1 MTPGGGTM
9 RFLLILLL
17 LSLSA
22 PSFAAEPPLRVAVDA
37 QYPPFGY
44 REKAGNL
51 AGFDVDIAVALCSE
65 MRREC
70 LIKGMD
76 FDDILPALIRG
87 EIDIAVAGMGN
98 TPERARQINFTD
110 RYYRSHSFFI
120 KAEGTKMNIS
130 PEGLAGKS
138 VGVQAGSAQEEYVK
152 RTFPRAVLVPTPS
165 FVDMMNDLKNGKVS
179 LAISEGLPAF
189 AYLKTAEGAG
199 LETVGTPIQDS
210 LLTGPSYIVVS
221 KKLPQLVPTLN
232 RALDT
237 IRRSGE
243 YARIN
248 RKYFDFNIY

>member
-1 MTPGGGTM
+1 M

-17 LSLSA
+17 LSFMT
-22 PSFAAEPPLRVAVDA
+22 PSLAAAEPPLRVAVDA

-70 LIKGMD
+70 LISGME
-76 FDDILPALIRG
+76 FDDILPAITRG

-110 RYYRSHSFFI
+110 RYYRSHSFFL
-120 KAEGTKMNIS
+120 KAEGTKVDIS

-138 VGVQAGSAQEEYVK
+138 VGVQSGSAQEEYVRK
-152 RTFPRAVLVPTPS
+152 TFPRAILVPTPS
-165 FVDMMNDLKNGKVS
+165 FVGMMNDLKSGKVS

-189 AYLKTAEGAG
+189 SFLKTSEGSG
-199 LETVGTPIQDS
+199 LETVGTPIQDP
-210 LLTGPSYIVVS
+210 LLTGPSYIAVS

-232 RALDT
+232 RALDA

>member
-17 LSLSA
+17 LSLSV

-70 LIKGMD
+70 LISGME

-120 KAEGTKMNIS
+120 KAEGTKVNIS

-138 VGVQAGSAQEEYVK
+138 VGVQSGSAQEEYVK
-152 RTFPRAVLVPTPS
+152 RTFPQAILVPTPS
-165 FVDMMNDLKNGKVS
+165 FVGMMGDLKNGKVS

-189 AYLKTAEGAG
+189 AYLKTEEGAG
-199 LETVGTPIQDS
+199 LETVGTPIQDP
-210 LLTGPSYIVVS
+210 LLTGPSYIAVS
-221 KKLPQLVPTLN
+221 KKFPQLVPTLN
-232 RALDT
+232 RALDA